1 MQKDS
6 MKDMRSRNLRNIA
19 FITILVIVALLVL
32 QTWHGT
38 TTTEKEVSYSE
49 FRTLVE
55 RGQIRDVTIRD
66 GNAHASTVS
75 GDALLVRLPDDPATY
90 RDLVNQAP
98 GDYIGAFGTITFD
111 PGVQVQTISV
121 TTLVDTAFESSET
134 FVLTLS
140 RPTAASLGNAIGVG
154 TILDGS
160 SIQPAAA
167 VGGAPQSSSSASL
180 GTAAVAVGTGSSG
193 TTATVT
199 TDSSAKPVVFVS
211 DATPTSEGGT
221 AQFSIT
227 LSQPSSETVTV
238 QYATQDRTA
247 TAQGPTVTFAP
258 PSNSGLLIS
267 LAATVLPLLLLV
279 VVFVY
284 IMRRTQSGAGA
295 LSFGQ
300 SKAKLFSPDASQTTF
315 ADVAGIDEVKEEVEE
330 IVEYLRDQRRFS
342 KLGAEIPKGI
352 LLVGAPGTGK
362 TLLAKAIAGEAK
374 VPFFSISGSDFVEM
388 FVGVG
393 AARVRDMFEKAK
405 ANSPCIIFIDE
416 IDAVGRKR
424 GAGLGGGH
432 DEREQTLNQLLAEMD
447 GFQPNKGI
455 IILAAT
461 NRPDV
466 LDAALLR
473 PGRFDRSVQLPFPA
487 LRDRVAI
494 LKVHLKPRKV
504 SADVDPEILARKTP
518 GFVGADLRNL
528 CNEAALLAARKNKD
542 QIEMADFEEATD
554 RLYLGLR
561 RKSVVPTDKE
571 RRLTAY
577 HESGHTLLGF
587 ILKPYDM
594 VVHKISILPRSHGSM
609 GVTQSL
615 PLEER
620 FNPTEQEFKNELSAM
635 LGGRAAE
642 EVVFEEFAA
651 GSGSDLRSATQ
662 LATKMVIEWGMNEE
676 LGPISLG
683 NDRVNVFLGEDIIKS
698 NEHSEEI
705 SSLADREIRRLLLM
719 AYDKAKGLLIQH
731 RGALDQ
737 LAAEVL
743 AREEISGD
751 DLTRLLNQ
759 LIPSPAT
766 G

>member
-6 MKDMRSRNLRNIA
+6 MKEMRSRNLRNIA
-19 FITILVIVALLVL
+19 FITILVIVGILVL
-32 QTWHGT
+32 QTWYGSNT
-38 TTTEKEVSYSE
+38 SEEETDYSE
-49 FRTLVE
+49 FRSLVE
-55 RGQIRDVTIRD
+55 KGQVREITIRD
-66 GNAHASTVS
+66 GIARVTTAS
-75 GDALLVRLPDDPATY
+75 DDKLLVRLPDPSVYEA
-90 RDLVNQAP
+90 LVNQAP
-98 GDYIGAFGTITFD
+98 GDYIGAFGTIVFD
-111 PGVQVQTISV
+111 PGTRVQTIAVS
-121 TTLVDTAFESSET
+121 TLGDSEVEQSET
-134 FVLTLS
+134 FLLMLS
-140 RPTAASLGNAIGVG
+140 LPTGASLGNAVGVG

-160 SIQPAAA
+160 LPPGGAQPAE
-167 VGGAPQSSSSASL
+167 APTAPASGS
-180 GTAAVAVGTGSSG
+180 GTAARPTISVGD
-193 TTATVT
+193 A
-199 TDSSAKPVVFVS
+199 APV
-211 DATPTSEGGT
+211 SEGGT
-221 AQFSIT
+221 ALFAVT
-227 LSQPSSETVTV
+227 LSEPSVQTITV
-238 QYATQDRTA
+238 QYATQSRTA
-247 TAQGPTVTFAP
+247 FPQGPTIRFAP
-258 PSNSGLLIS
+258 PSNSGILIS
-267 LAATVLPLLLLV
+267 IAATLIPVLLLV
-279 VVFVY
+279 VVFIY
-284 IMRRTQSGAGA
+284 MMRRTQAGGGA

-300 SKAKLFSPDASQTTF
+300 SKAKLFTPEAAQTSF

-330 IVEYLRDQRRFS
+330 IVEYLKDQRRFS

-352 LLVGAPGTGK
+352 LLVGPPGTGK

-405 ANSPCIIFIDE
+405 ASSPCIIFIDE

-466 LDAALLR
+466 LDPALLR

-494 LKVHLKPRKV
+494 LKVHLKQRKV
-504 SADVDPEILARKTP
+504 SEDVDPEILARKTP

-528 CNEAALLAARKNKD
+528 CNEAALLAARRNKD
-542 QIEMADFEEATD
+542 QIEMSDFEEATD

-587 ILKPYDM
+587 LLKPYDM

-620 FNPTEQEFKNELSAM
+620 FNPTEQEFRNELAAM

-705 SSLADREIRRLLLM
+705 SSLADREIRRLLLT
-719 AYDKAKGLLIQH
+719 AYDKAKGLLVQH
-731 RGALDQ
+731 RSALDQ
-737 LAAEVL
+737 LATEVL

-759 LIPSPAT
+759 LLPSPAS

>member
-6 MKDMRSRNLRNIA
+6 MKDSRSRNLRNIA

-32 QTWHGT
+32 QSWYGNKAPTDEISFT
-38 TTTEKEVSYSE
+38 SFEI
-49 FRTLVE
+49 LVKQ
-55 RGQIRDVTIRD
+55 GKI
-66 GNAHASTVS
+66 
-75 GDALLVRLPDDPATY
+75 
-90 RDLVNQAP
+90 
-98 GDYIGAFGTITFD
+98 
-111 PGVQVQTISV
+111 VQVNIREDIARARTI
-121 TTLVDTAFESSET
+121 
-134 FVLTLS
+134 
-140 RPTAASLGNAIGVG
+140 
-154 TILDGS
+154 
-160 SIQPAAA
+160 
-167 VGGAPQSSSSASL
+167 
-180 GTAAVAVGTGSSG
+180 
-193 TTATVT
+193 
-199 TDSSAKPVVFVS
+199 
-211 DATPTSEGGT
+211 EG
-221 AQFSIT
+221 
-227 LSQPSSETVTV
+227 ETVTV
-238 QYATQDRTA
+238 RLPPDPSAYQDLFVAAATDA
-247 TAQGPTVTFAP
+247 TNASDPASRGPDVKYDP
-258 PSNSGLLIS
+258 PSSSGLLLTVFVS
-267 LAATVLPLLLLV
+267 LLPILLLIGV
-279 VVFVY
+279 WVY
-284 IMRRTQSGAGA
+284 IMRRTQSGAGGA

-300 SKAKLFSPDASQTTF
+300 SKAKLVAPDSSKTTF
-315 ADVAGIDEVKEEVEE
+315 ADVAGLDEVKEEVEE
-330 IVEYLRDQRRFS
+330 IVEYLGDQRRFS
-342 KLGAEIPKGI
+342 KLGAEVPKGI

-405 ANSPCIIFIDE
+405 ASSPCIIFIDE

-447 GFQPNKGI
+447 GFQPNRGI

-466 LDAALLR
+466 LDPALLR
-473 PGRFDRSVQLPFPA
+473 PGRFDRSVQLPYPA

-494 LKVHLKPRKV
+494 LKVHLKTRKV
-504 SADVDPEILARKTP
+504 SGDVDAEILARKTP

-528 CNEAALLAARKNKD
+528 CNEAALLAARKNKEEV
-542 QIEMADFEEATD
+542 EMSDFEEATD

-561 RKSVVPTDKE
+561 RRSVVPTDKE
-571 RRLTAY
+571 RKVIAY
-577 HESGHTLLGF
+577 HESGHTLLHF
-587 ILKPYDM
+587 LLTHDM
-594 VVHKISILPRSHGSM
+594 VVHKISILPRSHGSL

-620 FNPTEQEFKNELSAM
+620 FLPTEQEFKNELAAI

-662 LATKMVIEWGMNEE
+662 LATKMVIELGMNEE

-683 NDRVNVFLGEDIIKS
+683 SDRVNVFLGEDIVKS
-698 NEHSEEI
+698 NQHSDET
-705 SSLADREIRRLLLM
+705 SSLADREIRRLLLA
-719 AYDKAKGLLIQH
+719 AYDKAKGLLVHH
-731 RGALDQ
+731 RGPLDR
-737 LAAEVL
+737 LAEEVL

-751 DLTRLLNQ
+751 DLTQLLTQ
-759 LIPSPAT
+759 LLPPPAD